1 MPKTLE
7 DINKF
12 AERYGIP
19 FEDTLFLDINRKGV
33 VTNIDFER
41 LRFYLRPSNNGHF
54 HESRR
59 MGIEEFFF
67 ALPTHSGIS
76 NYRLE
81 DGTLSLEGEV
91 IGTVREIE
99 NDTCDSTYP
108 RREGTVINLNPNSKS
123 QCHGCTFC
131 HTFKQD
137 AKDISDLSLEDF
149 MKKHA
154 EEWLRKYDM
163 PDLSHLRS
171 VATVTGCFDSER
183 EVVDYLF
190 MVRKVF
196 AEYGYQGE
204 VFYFGSEITSQDA
217 LDELREIAPFDL
229 CFSLECFE
237 DRERILKHHKGTVS
251 LEQAK
256 DVLRMS
262 NERGFGT
269 NFSYIIG
276 MEPLAVVFTEMEECL
291 PYITK
296 LPVINVFQPH
306 TEGQRRLYSPRAQQ
320 LEYFLDARQGLERM
334 FVDAGLKPRIWEN
347 YRCLWYLK
355 FGNEEITEARL
366 P

>member
-1 MPKTLE
+1 MPNTLS
-7 DINKF
+7 DIAKS
-12 AERYGIP
+12 AERYDLP

-33 VTNIDFER
+33 VTNINFER
-41 LRFYLRPSNNGHF
+41 LRFYLRPSHNGF
-54 HESRR
+54 FRESRR
-59 MGIEEFFF
+59 LGIEEFFF

-76 NYRLE
+76 NYRLT
-81 DGTLSLEGEV
+81 DGTLSLDGKV
-91 IGTVREIE
+91 IGTVREIK
-99 NDTCDSTYP
+99 NDTCDLTYP

-123 QCHGCTFC
+123 QCHGCAFC

-137 AKDISDLSLEDF
+137 ANDISNLSLEDF
-149 MKKHA
+149 MRKHA
-154 EEWLRKYDM
+154 EEWLKKYNIV
-163 PDLSHLRS
+163 DLSHLRS

-183 EVVDYLF
+183 EVIDYLF

-196 AEYGYQGE
+196 AEYGYRGE
-204 VFYFGSEITSQDA
+204 IFYFGSEITSPEA
-217 LDELREIAPFDL
+217 LDELRGIAPFDL

-237 DRERILKHHKGTVS
+237 NRKRLLKPHKGGVS

-256 DVLRMS
+256 GVLRVS
-262 NERGFGT
+262 KERGFGT

-276 MEPLAVVFTEMEECL
+276 MEPLEVVFARMKEFL

-306 TEGQRRLYSPRAQQ
+306 TSGQRKLYAPGAQE
-320 LEYFLDARQGLERM
+320 LEYFLDARQELEKM
-334 FVDAGLKPRIWEN
+334 FVEVGFKPRIWEN

-355 FGNEEITEARL
+355 FGNEYITEPRL